1 MIRVIQCLGQHIWI
15 NLNQANSPQSGFLL
29 IGIVLI
35 LLVSCQQKTVVT
47 VLEYSGKIAQQKS
60 FFSKNY
66 NESIRNYKTL
76 IDSLDYSNE
85 KIYLNL
91 AHSYLLSNDT
101 LNAIEN
107 YNFASLTENNKIKS
121 IALQQLGN
129 INEKNKKLDEALS
142 FYKESIIA
150 DNNNED
156 SKYNYELVK
165 RRIEEEKKKNQQN
178 NKKDQNKNS
187 KDNQK
192 KNQSENKKQDKEGK
206 EDKNN
211 QNQDEQKQNKENEK
225 NEKKSKEESVEEK
238 LKKINMTKKKAE
250 MILNAL
256 NNNEFQYIQQL
267 KRKPSKK
274 TDKSKP
280 DW

>member
-1 MIRVIQCLGQHIWI
+1 MI
-15 NLNQANSPQSGFLL
+15 
-29 IGIVLI
+29 LI
-35 LLVSCQQKTVVT
+35 LNIILVFI
-47 VLEYSGKIAQQKS
+47 LNDKIDEINRLTNSAEKS
-60 FFSKNY
+60 FFCKNY
-66 NESIRNYKTL
+66 DESIRNYKTL

-165 RRIEEEKKKNQQN
+165 RRIKEEKKKNQQN

-187 KDNQK
+187 KENQK

>member
-1 MIRVIQCLGQHIWI
+1 MI
-15 NLNQANSPQSGFLL
+15 
-29 IGIVLI
+29 LI
-35 LLVSCQQKTVVT
+35 LNIILVFI
-47 VLEYSGKIAQQKS
+47 LNDKIDEINRLTNSAEKS

-66 NESIRNYKTL
+66 DESIRNYKTL

-211 QNQDEQKQNKENEK
+211 QNQDEQKQNNENKK

>member
-1 MIRVIQCLGQHIWI
+1 MI
-15 NLNQANSPQSGFLL
+15 
-29 IGIVLI
+29 LI
-35 LLVSCQQKTVVT
+35 LNIILVFI
-47 VLEYSGKIAQQKS
+47 LNDKIDEINKLTNSAEKS

-66 NESIRNYKTL
+66 DESIRNYKTL

>member
-1 MIRVIQCLGQHIWI
+1 MI
-15 NLNQANSPQSGFLL
+15 
-29 IGIVLI
+29 LI
-35 LLVSCQQKTVVT
+35 LNIILVFI
-47 VLEYSGKIAQQKS
+47 LNDKIDEINRLTNSAEKS

-66 NESIRNYKTL
+66 DESIRNYKTL

-178 NKKDQNKNS
+178 NKKDLNKNS

-211 QNQDEQKQNKENEK
+211 QNQDEQKQNRENEK

>member
-1 MIRVIQCLGQHIWI
+1 MI
-15 NLNQANSPQSGFLL
+15 
-29 IGIVLI
+29 LI
-35 LLVSCQQKTVVT
+35 LNIILVFILNDRIDEINRLTDSA
-47 VLEYSGKIAQQKS
+47 EKS

-211 QNQDEQKQNKENEK
+211 QNQDEQKQNNENKK

>member
-1 MIRVIQCLGQHIWI
+1 MILVLNIILVFILNDKIDEI
-15 NLNQANSPQSGFLL
+15 NRLTNSA
-29 IGIVLI
+29 
-35 LLVSCQQKTVVT
+35 
-47 VLEYSGKIAQQKS
+47 EKS

-66 NESIRNYKTL
+66 DESIRNYKTL

-211 QNQDEQKQNKENEK
+211 QKQDEQKQNKENEK

>member
-1 MIRVIQCLGQHIWI
+1 MILVLNIILVFILNDKIDEI
-15 NLNQANSPQSGFLL
+15 NRLTNSA
-29 IGIVLI
+29 
-35 LLVSCQQKTVVT
+35 
-47 VLEYSGKIAQQKS
+47 EKS

-66 NESIRNYKTL
+66 DESIRNYKTL
-76 IDSLDYSNE
+76 LDSLDYSNE

-211 QNQDEQKQNKENEK
+211 QNQDEQKQNNENKK

>member
-1 MIRVIQCLGQHIWI
+1 MI
-15 NLNQANSPQSGFLL
+15 
-29 IGIVLI
+29 LI
-35 LLVSCQQKTVVT
+35 LNIILVFI
-47 VLEYSGKIAQQKS
+47 LNDKIDEINRLTNSAEKS

-66 NESIRNYKTL
+66 DESIRNYKTL

>member
-1 MIRVIQCLGQHIWI
+1 MI
-15 NLNQANSPQSGFLL
+15 
-29 IGIVLI
+29 LI
-35 LLVSCQQKTVVT
+35 LNIILVFILNDRIDEINRLTDSA
-47 VLEYSGKIAQQKS
+47 EKS

-142 FYKESIIA
+142 FYKESIIT

-225 NEKKSKEESVEEK
+225 NEMKSKEESVEEK

>member
-1 MIRVIQCLGQHIWI
+1 MI
-15 NLNQANSPQSGFLL
+15 
-29 IGIVLI
+29 LI
-35 LLVSCQQKTVVT
+35 LNIILVFI
-47 VLEYSGKIAQQKS
+47 LNDKIDEINRLTNSAEKS

-66 NESIRNYKTL
+66 DESIRNYKTL

-225 NEKKSKEESVEEK
+225 NEKKSEEESVEEK

>member
-1 MIRVIQCLGQHIWI
+1 MI
-15 NLNQANSPQSGFLL
+15 
-29 IGIVLI
+29 LI
-35 LLVSCQQKTVVT
+35 LNIILVFILNDRIDEINRLTDSA
-47 VLEYSGKIAQQKS
+47 EKS

-142 FYKESIIA
+142 FYKESIIT

-225 NEKKSKEESVEEK
+225 NEKKSEEESVEEK

>member
-1 MIRVIQCLGQHIWI
+1 MI
-15 NLNQANSPQSGFLL
+15 
-29 IGIVLI
+29 LI
-35 LLVSCQQKTVVT
+35 LNIILVFI
-47 VLEYSGKIAQQKS
+47 LNDKIDEINRLTNSAEKS

-66 NESIRNYKTL
+66 DESIRNYKNL

>member
-1 MIRVIQCLGQHIWI
+1 MIFILNVFLSVFVNDKIDEI
-15 NLNQANSPQSGFLL
+15 NKLTSLA
-29 IGIVLI
+29 
-35 LLVSCQQKTVVT
+35 
-47 VLEYSGKIAQQKS
+47 EKS
-60 FFSKNY
+60 FLDKNY
-66 NESIRNYKTL
+66 TESIRNYKTL

-85 KIYLNL
+85 KIFLNL
-91 AHSYLLSNDT
+91 AHAHLLSTDT

-107 YNFASLTENNKIKS
+107 YNLASLTDNKKVKS

-129 INEKNKKLDEALS
+129 INEKNNKLDEALR

-150 DNNNED
+150 DNNNND
-156 SKYNYELVK
+156 SKFNYELVK
-165 RRIEEEKKKNQQN
+165 KRLEQEKKQEQE
-178 NKKDQNKNS
+178 NKKDNKEDSQKNQN
-187 KDNQK
+187 

-206 EDKNN
+206 EEK
-211 QNQDEQKQNKENEK
+211 NKENKDQEEK
-225 NEKKSKEESVEEK
+225 KKNDNSKNDQKKSKEESVEEK

-274 TDKSKP
+274 KDKSKP

>member
-1 MIRVIQCLGQHIWI
+1 MI
-15 NLNQANSPQSGFLL
+15 
-29 IGIVLI
+29 LI
-35 LLVSCQQKTVVT
+35 LKIILVFI
-47 VLEYSGKIAQQKS
+47 LNDKIDEINRLTNSAEKS

-66 NESIRNYKTL
+66 DESIRNYKTL

-211 QNQDEQKQNKENEK
+211 QNQDKQKQNKENEK
-225 NEKKSKEESVEEK
+225 NENKSKDESVEEK

>member
-1 MIRVIQCLGQHIWI
+1 MI
-15 NLNQANSPQSGFLL
+15 
-29 IGIVLI
+29 LI
-35 LLVSCQQKTVVT
+35 LNIILVFI
-47 VLEYSGKIAQQKS
+47 LNDKIDEINRLTNSAEKS

-66 NESIRNYKTL
+66 DESIRNYKTL

-211 QNQDEQKQNKENEK
+211 QNQDEQKQNKENKK

>member
-1 MIRVIQCLGQHIWI
+1 MI
-15 NLNQANSPQSGFLL
+15 
-29 IGIVLI
+29 LI
-35 LLVSCQQKTVVT
+35 LNIILVFILNDRIDEINRLTDSA
-47 VLEYSGKIAQQKS
+47 EKS

-150 DNNNED
+150 NNNNED

-192 KNQSENKKQDKEGK
+192 KDQSENKKQDKEGK

-225 NEKKSKEESVEEK
+225 NEMKSKEESVEEK

>member
-1 MIRVIQCLGQHIWI
+1 MI
-15 NLNQANSPQSGFLL
+15 
-29 IGIVLI
+29 LI
-35 LLVSCQQKTVVT
+35 LNIILVFI
-47 VLEYSGKIAQQKS
+47 LNDKIDEINRLTNSAEKS

-66 NESIRNYKTL
+66 DESIRNYKTL

-121 IALQQLGN
+121 IAFQQLGN

-211 QNQDEQKQNKENEK
+211 QNQDEQKQNRENEK

>member
-1 MIRVIQCLGQHIWI
+1 MILVLNIILVFILNDKIDEI
-15 NLNQANSPQSGFLL
+15 NRLTNSA
-29 IGIVLI
+29 
-35 LLVSCQQKTVVT
+35 
-47 VLEYSGKIAQQKS
+47 EKS

-66 NESIRNYKTL
+66 DESIRNYKTL

-211 QNQDEQKQNKENEK
+211 QNQDEQKQNKENKK